1 MRVEI
6 EVYGLVRSQRGLP
19 LHSARCRNFAGC
31 YGRRVKTE
39 DQKGFRRVF
48 VVSRKE
54 MLFVGPCP
62 TKVFGYAFVL
72 DLIILFNS

>member
-6 EVYGLVRSQRGLP
+6 EVYGLVRSPRGLP
-19 LHSARCRNFAGC
+19 LHSARYRSFAGC

-39 DQKGFRRVF
+39 DRKGFRRVF
-48 VVSRKE
+48 ALSRKE

-62 TKVFGYAFVL
+62 TKVFG
-72 DLIILFNS
+72 